1 MTINHRDS
9 QSTSTEN
16 AVNMT
21 SVVHCDFFLCGLSG
35 KKEELQKHH

>member
-16 AVNMT
+16 IVNMT
-21 SVVHCDFFLCGLSG
+21 SVV
-35 KKEELQKHH
+35 KEKNCKNITNK